1 MKMAKKVLA
10 VVLAVLMACAVFAAC
25 SKNTDNGNETKG
37 TLVMATNAAF
47 PPYEYKDGD
56 SFAGIDVEIAEKI
69 AKVDE
74 YFALYDAIMNGLA
87 EADAE
92 FVRLYYMGNRRT
104 SAKNRVMDA
113 LEISPAT
120 FYRDLGR
127 INALIADIADKH
139 TMFR

>member
-1 MKMAKKVLA
+1 MDYSKPKVSGGTPSD
-10 VVLAVLMACAVFAAC
+10 MVFAAQE
-25 SKNTDNGNETKG
+25 KRK
-37 TLVMATNAAF
+37 
-47 PPYEYKDGD
+47 
-56 SFAGIDVEIAEKI
+56 EIAEKI

-127 INALIADIADKH
+127 INALISDIADRH